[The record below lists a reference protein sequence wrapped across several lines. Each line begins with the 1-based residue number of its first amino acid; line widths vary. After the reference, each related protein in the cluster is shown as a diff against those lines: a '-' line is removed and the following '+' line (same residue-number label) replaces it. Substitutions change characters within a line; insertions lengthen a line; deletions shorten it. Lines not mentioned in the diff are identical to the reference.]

1 MNKQELINLIQRN
14 ENEGKLTF
22 QTIEGI
28 CEASI
33 KDFIKQSTEGILYD
47 LNRDKATC
55 ISLIDQQ
62 YWINNYACALVIEAL
77 KNEIEELKDKLIF
90 NK

>member
-33 KDFIKQSTEGILYD
+33 KDFIKQPTEGILYD

-62 YWINNYACALVIEAL
+62 SWINNYACTLVIEAL
-77 KNEIEELKDKLIF
+77 KNEIEELKDKLIH
-90 NK
+90 K

>member
-33 KDFIKQSTEGILYD
+33 KDFIKQPTAFEYFSLYD
-47 LNRDKATC
+47 FK
-55 ISLIDQQ
+55 
-62 YWINNYACALVIEAL
+62 
-77 KNEIEELKDKLIF
+77 
-90 NK
+90 